1 MSISVRR
8 VLAPGADALL
18 RARGVAA
25 RESARGAIAGL
36 CGPSAGRLG
45 PIPHLRHSGPA
56 SLMPDRVTRVTRLRQ
71 AAGTDHVARSDYSP
85 GGRGERLFD
94 IGRRRPVAACMVED
108 APERTAPAVQPAD
121 FVPSARAATAGKM
134 GEWLAARSCGV
145 QARGFSVRPGL
156 SRSEIRTSLSDL
168 HMTAMSDYLYT

>member
-8 VLAPGADALL
+8 VLTPGAGALL
-18 RARGVAA
+18 RARRVAG

-45 PIPHLRHSGPA
+45 PMPHLRHSGPV
-56 SLMPDRVTRVTRLRQ
+56 SLIPDRVARMAHLGQ
-71 AAGTDHVARSDYSP
+71 AAGTDHVARPDYLP

-108 APERTAPAVQPAD
+108 APERTALAVRPAD
-121 FVPSARAATAGKM
+121 FVPAARAAAAGKM
-134 GEWLAARSCGV
+134 GEWPAARSGGV
-145 QARGFSVRPGL
+145 RARGFSGRPGL

-168 HMTAMSDYLYT
+168 HMTALSDYLYT